1 MKLSL
6 KIFHKVLITLLV
18 VTLVPLL
25 ALWYLG
31 NSSAEKELTTKIN
44 ENLIANTDTVATGIS
59 SWDDTNM
66 RALRMATR
74 LDDIISMNP
83 ARQVPILTAIS
94 STYEWAYLLHIEGLD
109 GKDVSRSDG
118 GALTDYSD
126 RAYFKKVMAGKE
138 EGRLVAIG
146 KTSGKPSLNIGVPIR
161 NDNRT
166 VVGVLAIAM
175 DLGVVSRTVTD
186 IKIGE
191 TGRAILL
198 DAEKKVIAHGDPT
211 KIKTQLQDFSKHPAL
226 QVPGITDEPKTYMD
240 GNVKMVGFV
249 RELPQGWTVL
259 VEQQYDEAYAAM
271 NKMRDEARILIGVVI
286 VLVAALAF
294 VMGKQLT
301 RPINQLTAIAEKLSK
316 GQLDVTIPQ
325 TSRGDEIGSLARAV
339 ERLGVSIQMAMDRL
353 RKK

>member
-6 KIFHKVLITLLV
+6 NIFQKVLITLLV
-18 VTLVPLL
+18 VTLVPLF

-31 NSSAEKELTTKIN
+31 NSSAEQELTEKIS
-44 ENLIANTDTVATGIS
+44 ENLIATTDTVATGVHG
-59 SWDDTNM
+59 WDDTNM
-66 RALRMATR
+66 RAMRQAAR
-74 LDDIISMNP
+74 LDDMISMNN
-83 ARQVPILTAIS
+83 ARQTPVLMATAAS
-94 STYEWAYLLHIEGLD
+94 YEWVYLIHTLD
-109 GKDVSRSDG
+109 TTGKDISRSDG
-118 GALTDYSD
+118 NPMLDYGD
-126 RAYFKKVMAGKE
+126 RSYFKAIMSGKE

-161 NDNRT
+161 NENRT
-166 VVGVLAIAM
+166 IVGVFAMAM

-186 IKIGE
+186 IRIGE
-191 TGRAILL
+191 TGHAILL
-198 DAEKKVIAHGDPT
+198 DGDKKVIAHGDST
-211 KIKTQLQDFSKHPAL
+211 KIKSALQDFSKHPAL
-226 QVPGITDEPKTYMD
+226 LVEGITDQPKVYMD

-249 RELPQGWTVL
+249 RNLPQGWTVL

-271 NKMRDEARILIGVVI
+271 TKMRSEARLLIIIVI

-294 VMGKQLT
+294 VLGKQLT
-301 RPINQLTAIAEKLSK
+301 RPINHLTDIAEKLSK

>member
-6 KIFHKVLITLLV
+6 NIFHKVLITLLV

-31 NSSAEKELTTKIN
+31 NSAAEKELTTKIN
-44 ENLIANTDTVATGIS
+44 ENLVANTDTVATGIS

-66 RALRMATR
+66 RALRVATR

-83 ARQVPILTAIS
+83 ARQVPVLTAIS
-94 STYEWAYLLHIEGLD
+94 STYEWAYLLHIEGTD

-118 GALTDYSD
+118 APLTDYSD

-138 EGRLVAIG
+138 EARLVAIG

-175 DLGVVSRTVTD
+175 DLGVISRTVTD

-198 DAEKKVIAHGDPT
+198 DAEKKVIAHGDAS

-259 VEQQYDEAYAAM
+259 VEQPYDEAYAAM
-271 NKMRDEARILIGVVI
+271 NKMRSEARILIGVVA
-286 VLVAALAF
+286 VLVAGLAF
-294 VMGKQLT
+294 LMGKQLT

-316 GQLDVTIPQ
+316 GQLDVSIPQ
-325 TSRGDEIGSLARAV
+325 TKRGDEIGSLARAV